1 MRKGRCAEA
10 RPPSHESVEVESLS
24 FSVRLLYRHAPI
36 RAAKSRQEE
45 MSRQQKK
52 EEPAAAPRP
61 EIGSSPFD
69 NLPVEGWF
77 WELIRRDG
85 RFRKRFEQ
93 IEETAR
99 EYAATR
105 LSPDEYAR
113 RLKSYLAHLRR
124 YGLHTSGPASP
135 EVLSGRMK
143 IGCYLLL
150 PVPGKN
156 KVIAVPRPQAAYRD
170 FGEGLRP
177 GPRMAGPAKTGF
189 NRLQIRKLLRK
200 YGLLEKKGTP
210 ESSA

>member
-1 MRKGRCAEA
+1 M
-10 RPPSHESVEVESLS
+10 S
-24 FSVRLLYRHAPI
+24 I
-36 RAAKSRQEE
+36 QE
-45 MSRQQKK
+45 KK
-52 EEPAAAPRP
+52 EEPAEARGP
-61 EIGSSPFD
+61 EKEPSPLD

-77 WELIRRDG
+77 WELIRRDE
-85 RFRKRFEQ
+85 RFMMRFEQ
-93 IEETAR
+93 IDRVAQ
-99 EYAATR
+99 EYAAAR
-105 LSPDEYAR
+105 LSPDEYTRAF
-113 RLKSYLAHLRR
+113 KSYLAHLRR
-124 YGLHTSGPASP
+124 YGLQTSGSASP

-177 GPRMAGPAKTGF
+177 GPRMAGSAKTGF
-189 NRLQIRKLLRK
+189 NRLQIRKLLKK